1 MIWQQVLMHKYVSTL
16 QAHPAF
22 AALMA
27 ETAAECAP
35 LLSGVTGTHA
45 LLLDATGGPIPQL
58 PGIARWTVLKLLPD
72 GKRLE
77 GPLRAEVDALPFSDG
92 SFSLVLIRHLVGAGA
107 PMKVLVAEAT
117 RVLASH
123 GLLLALEF
131 HSVSL
136 WRPWLAARKR
146 RGEDALRVVAPSR
159 LQNVL
164 RANGLVVRAQWRCGA
179 PWPRPAGMR
188 GLPHWSAEA
197 AGAVY
202 LLKARKRDNS
212 GVVRRLHSR
221 RTRQA
226 REQVPW
232 APGAQRIIPE
242 RRGG

>member
-1 MIWQQVLMHKYVSTL
+1 MQEWVSTL

-27 ETAAECAP
+27 EVAAQCAP
-35 LLSGVTGTHA
+35 LVAGVTGTHA

-58 PGIARWTVLKLLPD
+58 PGIGRGTVLKLSA
-72 GKRLE
+72 GAARLE
-77 GPLRAEVDALPFSDG
+77 GPLRAEVDALPFLDG
-92 SFSLVLIRHLVGAGA
+92 SFSLVLIRHLVGAGT
-107 PMKVLVAEAT
+107 PVQTLIAEAA

-131 HSVSL
+131 HSLSL

-146 RGEDALRVVAPSR
+146 RGEEALRVVAPNR

-179 PWPRPAGMR
+179 PWPRTAGMQ

-202 LLKARKRDNS
+202 LLKARKRDS
-212 GVVRRLHSR
+212 RGMVRRLSSR
-221 RTRQA
+221 RTRTA

-232 APGAQRIIPE
+232 APGAQRVSPE

>member
-1 MIWQQVLMHKYVSTL
+1 MLMREAVSTL
-16 QAHPAF
+16 QADPAF

-27 ETAAECAP
+27 ESAAECAP
-35 LLSGVTGTHA
+35 LLKGVTGTHA
-45 LLLDATGGPIPQL
+45 LVLDATGGPIPQL
-58 PGIARWTVLKLLPD
+58 PGIGRWTVLKLSSG

-77 GPLRAEVDALPFSDG
+77 GPLHAEVEALPFSDG

-107 PMKVLVAEAT
+107 PMNALVAEAT

-131 HSVSL
+131 HPVSL
-136 WRPWLAARKR
+136 WRPWLAARER
-146 RGEDALRVVAPSR
+146 RGEGALRVVGCNR
-159 LQNVL
+159 LQHVL

-179 PWPRPAGMR
+179 PWPRPAGMQ

-202 LLKARKRDNS
+202 LLKARKRDIS
-212 GVVRRLHSR
+212 GVVRRLSAR
-221 RTRQA
+221 RTRSA